1 MTSVL
6 ARGSFLALI
15 LAIASP
21 LWAADEKAKEKPKA
35 EKAKPK
41 LTFGTLTLN
50 SDYAEGPGQA
60 GVFGEMAPNLAKIID
75 RIDAAAG
82 DDKLT
87 GLVLHMDGLEI
98 GRGKVCELR
107 AAIARARKA
116 GKKVYADLHEG
127 TAGAYMLASACDEII
142 MPPVGM
148 VTISGVRMEIMYYK
162 KLFDM
167 LGVKADMLQVG
178 DFKGAAEPYTRSNM
192 SPEFRKQTETVI
204 DDYYNQ
210 LVATIAADRKLEP
223 AKVKELIDEGLFT
236 SADAKAAK
244 LIDHVAYFDEFE
256 KQLKDKHKADELS
269 LVADY
274 GKKKIEEDF
283 SGFAGLVKMF
293 EMMAGTEPRGK
304 VSNSKKIAV
313 IYAVGPIST
322 GSSSSSMFGEDSVG
336 SDTIIAALKQAEED
350 SKVAAIVLRVD
361 SPGGSALASD
371 LMWREI
377 SRIKA
382 KKPVVAS
389 MGDIAASGG
398 YYISMGCT
406 KIFADEGTLTGSIG
420 VISGKF
426 ALKGLYDKVGLSVD
440 VLARGK
446 NSGWMSS
453 DQPFS
458 ASEREV
464 MLRMMKDVYGQFT
477 QKASQGRNLELKQ
490 LESLAGGK
498 LYTGRMAKEQKLVDE
513 VGTLEDAIA
522 DAKRLVLPRP
532 KALFEELFGGGAAA
546 STKVKVDLSTF
557 LPELAEPLKAAETLR
572 RLFDEPVLMTMPYH
586 IRVR

>member
-1 MTSVL
+1 
-6 ARGSFLALI
+6 
-15 LAIASP
+15 
-21 LWAADEKAKEKPKA
+21 
-35 EKAKPK
+35 
-41 LTFGTLTLN
+41 
-50 SDYAEGPGQA
+50 
-60 GVFGEMAPNLAKIID
+60 
-75 RIDAAAG
+75 
-82 DDKLT
+82 
-87 GLVLHMDGLEI
+87 
-98 GRGKVCELR
+98 
-107 AAIARARKA
+107 
-116 GKKVYADLHEG
+116 
-127 TAGAYMLASACDEII
+127 
-142 MPPVGM
+142 
-148 VTISGVRMEIMYYK
+148 
-162 KLFDM
+162 
-167 LGVKADMLQVG
+167 
-178 DFKGAAEPYTRSNM
+178 
-192 SPEFRKQTETVI
+192 
-204 DDYYNQ
+204 
-210 LVATIAADRKLEP
+210 
-223 AKVKELIDEGLFT
+223 
-236 SADAKAAK
+236 
-244 LIDHVAYFDEFE
+244 
-256 KQLKDKHKADELS
+256 
-269 LVADY
+269 
-274 GKKKIEEDF
+274 
-283 SGFAGLVKMF
+283 MF
-293 EMMAGTEPRGK
+293 EMMAGVEPRGK
-304 VSNSKKIAV
+304 VSNSKKVAI
-313 IYAVGPIST
+313 IYAVGPIMT
-322 GSSSSSMFGEDSVG
+322 GSSSSSLFGEDSVG

-426 ALKGLYDKVGLSVD
+426 ALKGLYDKVGLSID

-477 QKASQGRNLELKQ
+477 QKASQGRNLELKT

-498 LYTGRMAKEQKLVDE
+498 LYTGKMAKEQKLVDE

-522 DAKRLVLPRP
+522 DAKRLAGLKDDEKVERLVLPRP

-546 STKVKVDLSTF
+546 NSKVKVDLSTF

-572 RLFDEPVLMTMPYH
+572 KLFEEPVLMTMPYH